1 MQILTDQ
8 HSLTR
13 STTVEI
19 KMMFDSREAAK
30 RARQEAILN
39 GPVFTTL
46 MQLSLPTTLVLIA
59 QTLVNVAETYYVS
72 FLGTSALIGVA
83 LVFPLWMLMTMM
95 AAGGIGGGVASAVA
109 RATGAGKHDDVNALI
124 LHSTVVAI
132 VFGLAFTALFI
143 GAGEYIYA
151 AMGGAGDALSA
162 AHEYS
167 VYVFFASVPIWIVNL
182 LSAVLRGIGN
192 VKVPATVTLIGALV
206 LIPLSPLLIFGLG
219 PIKGFGLAGA
229 GIAINLYYWIAA
241 LAMLRYMSSG
251 RAGIRMTFVRLRW
264 SLLREILKVGL
275 LAALGTIQLNV
286 MVLMITGAVGVFGID
301 AIGGFGTASRLDY
314 VLIPV
319 LFGIGTAI
327 VTMVGINVGA
337 RQIDRAKHITWV
349 GVTICVVFTEVVG
362 LLVAIFPDVWL
373 SLFTHDESVK
383 VTGKL
388 YLQIVAPFYAA
399 NGIVFALGFAAQ
411 GSGFMSR
418 IFLAG
423 TLRLILAAG
432 GGWIAVNFLGVGQS
446 GLFTIV
452 MSSMVIA
459 ATLSIVIDRSGA
471 MWPRYKKPSTPPLSS
486 TRS

>member
-1 MQILTDQ
+1 M
-8 HSLTR
+8 
-13 STTVEI
+13 
-19 KMMFDSREAAK
+19 KPDSREAAK
-30 RARQEAILN
+30 LSRQEAILN
-39 GPVFTTL
+39 GPVFTTM
-46 MQLSLPTTLVLIA
+46 MQLALPTTLVLIA

-83 LVFPLWMLMTMM
+83 LVFPVWMLMTMM

-124 LHSTVVAI
+124 LHSVVVSI
-132 VFGLAFTALFI
+132 VFGLAFTVFFI
-143 GAGEYIYA
+143 GFGEHIYA
-151 AMGGAGDALSA
+151 AMGGSGEALSA

-192 VKVPATVTLIGALV
+192 VKVPAAVTLIGALV

-229 GIAINLYYWIAA
+229 GIAINLFYWVAA
-241 LAMLRYMSSG
+241 FAMLRYMSSG
-251 RAGIRMTFVRLRW
+251 HAGIRMTLVRLRW
-264 SLLREILKVGL
+264 PLFREILKVGL

-286 MVLMITGAVGVFGID
+286 MVLLVTGAVGVFGVD

-337 RQIDRAKHITWV
+337 RQIDRAKRITWV
-349 GVTICVVFTEVVG
+349 GVAVSVIFTEVVG
-362 LLVAIFPDVWL
+362 LFVAVFPDVWL
-373 SLFTHDESVK
+373 GLFTHDESVR
-383 VTGKL
+383 VTGEL

-399 NGIVFALGFAAQ
+399 NGILFALGFAAQ
-411 GSGFMSR
+411 GSGYMWR
-418 IFLAG
+418 MFLAG
-423 TLRLILAAG
+423 TVRLILAAG
-432 GGWIAVNFLGVGQS
+432 GGWVAVEFFGVGQA
-446 GLFTIV
+446 GLFVIV
-452 MSSMVIA
+452 MAAMVIA
-459 ATLSIVIDRSGA
+459 AIMSIAIDRSGA
-471 MWPRYKKPSTPPLSS
+471 MWPKYSKLSS
-486 TRS
+486 STIRTARS

>member
-1 MQILTDQ
+1 M
-8 HSLTR
+8 
-13 STTVEI
+13 
-19 KMMFDSREAAK
+19 KPDSREAAK
-30 RARQEAILN
+30 LARQEAILN
-39 GPVFTTL
+39 GPVFSTM
-46 MQLSLPTTLVLIA
+46 MQLAVPTTLVLIA

-72 FLGTSALIGVA
+72 FLGTPALIGVA
-83 LVFPLWMLMTMM
+83 LVFPVWMLMTMM

-124 LHSTVVAI
+124 LHSVIVAI
-132 VFGLAFTALFI
+132 AFGLAFTAFFI
-143 GAGEYIYA
+143 GLGEHIYA
-151 AMGGAGDALSA
+151 AMGGSGEALSA

-229 GIAINLYYWIAA
+229 GIAINIFYWVAA
-241 LAMLRYMSSG
+241 IAMLRYMSSG
-251 RAGIRMTFVRLRW
+251 RAGIRMKFVRLRW
-264 SLLREILKVGL
+264 PLFREILNVGL

-286 MVLMITGAVGVFGID
+286 MVLLVTGAVGVFGVD

-337 RQIDRAKHITWV
+337 RQIERAKRITWV
-349 GVTICVVFTEVVG
+349 GVAVSVVFTEVVG
-362 LLVAIFPDVWL
+362 LLVAVFPGVWL
-373 SLFTHDESVK
+373 GLFTHDESVL

-399 NGIVFALGFAAQ
+399 NGILFALGFAAQ
-411 GSGFMSR
+411 GSGYMWKM
-418 IFLAG
+418 FLVG
-423 TLRLILAAG
+423 TVRLILAAG
-432 GGWIAVNFLGVGQS
+432 GGWIAVEYFNVGQA
-446 GLFTIV
+446 GLFVIV
-452 MSSMVIA
+452 MGSMVLA
-459 ATLSIVIDRSGA
+459 ALMGIVIARSGA
-471 MWPRYKKPSTPPLSS
+471 MWPKYNKKSPSALKTV
-486 TRS
+486 RS

>member
-1 MQILTDQ
+1 MKT
-8 HSLTR
+8 
-13 STTVEI
+13 
-19 KMMFDSREAAK
+19 DSREVAK
-30 RARQEAILN
+30 LARQEAILN
-39 GPVFTTL
+39 GPVFSTM
-46 MQLSLPTTLVLIA
+46 MQLALPTTLVLIA

-83 LVFPLWMLMTMM
+83 LVFPVWMLMTMM

-124 LHSTVVAI
+124 LHSVVVAI
-132 VFGLAFTALFI
+132 VFGLAFTAFFI
-143 GAGEYIYA
+143 GLGEHIYA
-151 AMGGAGDALSA
+151 AMGGSGEALSA

-192 VKVPATVTLIGALV
+192 VKVPAAVTLIGALV

-219 PIKGFGLAGA
+219 PVKGFGLAGA
-229 GIAINLYYWIAA
+229 GIAINLFYWFAA
-241 LAMLRYMSSG
+241 FAMLRYMSSG
-251 RAGIRMTFVRLRW
+251 RAGIRMTWVRLRW
-264 SLLREILKVGL
+264 PLFREILNVGL

-286 MVLMITGAVGVFGID
+286 MVLLVTGAVGVFGVD

-337 RQIDRAKHITWV
+337 RQIDRAKRITWV
-349 GVTICVVFTEVVG
+349 GVVVSVVFTEVVG
-362 LLVAIFPDVWL
+362 LFVAVFPDVWL
-373 SLFTHDESVK
+373 GLFTHDESIR
-383 VTGKL
+383 VTGEL

-399 NGIVFALGFAAQ
+399 NGILFALGFAAQ
-411 GSGFMSR
+411 GSGYMWR

-432 GGWIAVNFLGVGQS
+432 GGWIAVEFFSVGQA
-446 GLFTIV
+446 GLFVIV
-452 MSSMVIA
+452 MAAMVIA
-459 ATLSIVIDRSGA
+459 AIISIVIDRSGA
-471 MWPRYKKPSTPPLSS
+471 MWPRYSKQNSPALSTV
-486 TRS
+486 RS